1 MKIKSFRKQECVK
14 AKTMKDIKSRAGA
27 CVSVA
32 PSLSSIL
39 FEGRG
44 GGGELLYPFYTCF
57 KAETASNTLG
67 RHMPMW
73 VI

>member
-1 MKIKSFRKQECVK
+1 MKIKSFRKQERVK
-14 AKTMKDIKSRAGA
+14 ATTMKDIKSRASA

-44 GGGELLYPFYTCF
+44 GGGLLYPFYTRF

-67 RHMPMW
+67 RHIPMW